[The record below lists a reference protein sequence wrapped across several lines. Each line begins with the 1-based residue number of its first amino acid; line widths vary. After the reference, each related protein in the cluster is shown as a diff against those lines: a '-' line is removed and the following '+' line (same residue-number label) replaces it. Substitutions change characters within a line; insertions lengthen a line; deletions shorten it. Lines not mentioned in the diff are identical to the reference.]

1 MVRPLVKKDWNGVPY
16 VRPRAIEAALD
27 LAIQQ
32 DPTCLSQHAWEVDQD
47 APGFLPLEC
56 LVHLIRNAWR
66 RGDETTMNL
75 LMTPLLARCERIL
88 KAKIRTDETR
98 VDAAAIRE
106 DILSDFSLLFVEDGS
121 EDHADE
127 LDYFECRFNH
137 AFQCFRI
144 TRLLRETKRLQL
156 LDPLTAQDEAPPSSE
171 EKPVRR
177 LPEVPSSPASQVDG
191 IFRNQ
196 RLQAINNLPPDER
209 KAVILCGVFGY
220 KEESDDPTIVTAAT
234 LCGVTGRTIRNRL
247 RRAAA
252 RLSHFKEE
260 L

>member
-1 MVRPLVKKDWNGVPY
+1 
-16 VRPRAIEAALD
+16 
-27 LAIQQ
+27 
-32 DPTCLSQHAWEVDQD
+32 
-47 APGFLPLEC
+47 
-56 LVHLIRNAWR
+56 
-66 RGDETTMNL
+66 
-75 LMTPLLARCERIL
+75 
-88 KAKIRTDETR
+88 
-98 VDAAAIRE
+98 
-106 DILSDFSLLFVEDGS
+106 
-121 EDHADE
+121 
-127 LDYFECRFNH
+127 
-137 AFQCFRI
+137 
-144 TRLLRETKRLQL
+144 LQP
-156 LDPLTAQDEAPPSSE
+156 LDPLTAQDEAAPSSE

-260 L
+260 V

>member
-1 MVRPLVKKDWNGVPY
+1 MVRPLVKKDRNGVAY
-16 VRPRAIEAALD
+16 ARSHAIEAALD

-32 DPTCLSQHAWEVDQD
+32 DPACLSQRAWEADES

-56 LVHLIRNAWR
+56 LVHLIRDAWR

-88 KAKIRTDETR
+88 KAKKSDETR
-98 VDAAAIRE
+98 VDAASIRE

-144 TRLLRETKRLQL
+144 TRLLRETKRLQPL
-156 LDPLTAQDEAPPSSE
+156 EPLTALDEAPRGSE
-171 EKPVRR
+171 EKAIRR
-177 LPEVPSSPASQVDG
+177 LPDAPISPASQIDD

-196 RLQAINNLPPDER
+196 RLQAIHNLPPDER

-220 KEESDDPTIVTAAT
+220 REESDDPTVVTAAT

-252 RLSHFKEE
+252 RLSHFKEGV
-260 L
+260 